1 MVGNAVWGQSGTSG
15 NPYTGN
21 RSETLTLSAG
31 TYYMEDFH
39 ISTSGIAVE
48 LTGNVTLV
56 IKGECSFISTGDLG
70 IQIPEKTATLT
81 ISEEST
87 GILRIDGNRS
97 SNNGILAV
105 GGAKNNASLMGA
117 FTVNGGTVYV
127 LGNMGHNGNHGSI
140 EMHNGAAFVDGNIYG
155 NKQISDGGILFDR
168 TAFDGETQA
177 EDTWYGR
184 TFDDITLN
192 SPITGDIDGDGD
204 MDNDKIRLDL
214 QGHTL
219 TIGRGNKIYMGED
232 QFSIVEGSGNLAA
245 YKVVYNTNA
254 TNGCTI
260 SGEAPTDYWYYGPET
275 TFDVLGESLTCTGN
289 SETNG
294 QHQFFGYVN
303 MSDNNKTVIAVG
315 TDPKKTS
322 TTPTDEITNA
332 QGTEGV
338 SVTMN
343 GAWGALKRTL
353 TTTNHVKMDDAV
365 LLASPEGVIT
375 YGDISEETLPNGI
388 EFNKET
394 GTFSGTPD
402 VEDAQ
407 LPEDGNYTITVPIT
421 VKGRESETFNATII
435 INVDDNKPDLDS
447 ENTTIDWSTPG
458 ENGIRPYNGNVYKL
472 SDLIDIKAG
481 NRPDQTLVDGTHY
494 TVTYDYIANPEERDF
509 TGAQNDIHEIKNAGK
524 YKVTKIEAA
533 TNTDEEAQI
542 EGSLEGD
549 ELKIDG
555 ADIIITITRAT
566 LTLTINQQRVPVG
579 GSFNENIIVD
589 GENPTASYS
598 GVVEADENDGIS
610 KISFNGSLSA
620 SIGTEKVGSGT
631 ITASNVSINE
641 MEDNEDGDIK
651 NNYTVTVSNAS
662 GATAT
667 VYSNSTADDITPIL
681 DPDPTEEDE
690 EGDDADNVYDAA
702 NKTFTFPYDGKE
714 YTLSKLL
721 GTGDVEIEFETDN
734 VAYSYSAIE
743 DVDENYTEFT
753 DGQKIKNAG
762 WYKISIS
769 LDRTSYPSITE
780 DLVYKVHITKRPLT
794 ITTINQTIYVGTS
807 EEGKQTEVNKAPTFG
822 QAESNTLT
830 VSNIVSIEETA
841 ENVTFSTGELGLS
854 EEASVAITAETPGK
868 YTDAITQGS
877 LALADDNDA
886 NANYTISTDE
896 GATFTPG
903 DLIIIRVL
911 GNDDQD
917 DMIGGDDGDG
927 EDEDGN
933 FTGDNDYILVGD
945 AADVTYSGQPY
956 ELKDLYWVVDG
967 QKTKIAIDEVTYA
980 VDNSIENN
988 TATALNSDSKAVD
1001 AGHYTATVK
1010 VTSSTEE
1017 GSENYFE
1024 TSTSES
1030 LVFKFEIK
1038 QAPLTITG
1046 TYTCDDI
1053 SSASSFDASTSG
1065 VISTPYST
1073 GVNNEDIDSF
1083 SGTFTLKSGVT
1094 SSQADAFE
1102 GTITASGE
1110 GFKASN
1116 YNITYNITLTI
1127 TGEGGEGG
1135 EDDDKT
1141 ELDPNGDD
1149 KDNTTG
1155 GDEGD
1160 DNEFPSDDDFIL
1172 LSPSGA
1178 SSSDVYDGQEH
1189 GLTIL
1194 KIGEY
1199 TLREGTGYNEIETY
1213 TPTKSNQANV
1223 GSNGLPKHVNTY
1235 SAEITLVEGS
1245 GYKWPNNETSY
1256 TLTGMTINER
1266 PMLISFVS
1274 EVASEADLR
1283 DINKLVQYEP
1293 MAGDRGLVLYEQPIV
1308 EATISDVTELGNGH
1322 YRVTIDRESF
1332 TISNN
1337 EGNFYLS
1344 DYTIALDAD
1353 GDDSGDYNVTDED
1366 NDGTGGLDDGD
1377 GSGDG
1382 DITIDVTIDPNKP
1395 NFPDFGGGGIHKPIE
1410 YYNIYID
1417 TVCPGIKLELSKDVV
1432 KGGNE
1437 VSVYLTI
1444 QSECDTTG
1452 MRFEYKRGL
1461 FGWWEDLKPLES
1473 AQPGE
1478 YVIKNIYTDIYIRAL
1493 DATMPDDATGL
1504 EEVEG
1509 VKAYAQ
1515 DGNIYVY
1522 TPNRM
1527 PVWIVSMTGAVL
1539 RNEEQVGLHAY
1550 DRLTRGIYIV
1560 RVGEQ
1565 IFKIRL

>member
-1 MVGNAVWGQSGTSG
+1 MTRKLFTLLIMFLTMVGNAVWGQSGTSG

-39 ISTSGIAVE
+39 INTSGIAVE

-56 IKGECSFISTGDLG
+56 IKGECSFISTGNLG

-87 GILRIDGNRS
+87 GILRVDGNRS

-105 GGAKNNASLMGA
+105 GGDKNNESLMGA
-117 FTVNGGTVYV
+117 FIVNGGTVYV

-140 EMHNGAAFVDGNIYG
+140 EMHDGAAFVDGNIYG

-168 TAFDGETQA
+168 TAFQGEAQA
-177 EDTWYGR
+177 DDTWYGR

-303 MSDNNKTVIAVG
+303 MSDNNKTVLEVG
-315 TDPKKTS
+315 TDPEKTS

-338 SVTMN
+338 PVNMY

-458 ENGIRPYNGNVYKL
+458 EDGIRPYNGNVYKL

-494 TVTYDYIANPEERDF
+494 TVTYDYIANPEESDF

-533 TNTDEEAQI
+533 TNTDDEAQI
-542 EGSLEGD
+542 GGNLEGN
-549 ELKIDG
+549 ELKIDD

-579 GSFNENIIVD
+579 GSFNTNITVD

-620 SIGTEKVGSGT
+620 NINTEDVGSGT
-631 ITASNVSINE
+631 ITASDVSINE
-641 MEDNEDGDIK
+641 MEDNKDGDIR

-667 VYSNSTADDITPIL
+667 VYSNSTADDITPVL
-681 DPDPTEEDE
+681 NPDPTEGE
-690 EGDDADNVYDAA
+690 EGGDENVYDGTT
-702 NKTFTFPYDGKE
+702 KTFTFPYDGNE

-721 GTGDVEIEFETDN
+721 GTGDVEIEFEPEDVT
-734 VAYSYSAIE
+734 YSYSATE
-743 DVDENYTEFT
+743 DVDESYIEFA

-780 DLVYKVHITKRPLT
+780 ALVYKVHITKRPLT
-794 ITTINQTIYVGTS
+794 ITALEQTIRIGGETDEEVDLVPSFGS
-807 EEGKQTEVNKAPTFG
+807 EEGQEYTIKVENVVTDE
-822 QAESNTLT
+822 T
-830 VSNIVSIEETA
+830 VSFKTEDANKLELSSDASTA
-841 ENVTFSTGELGLS
+841 VTN
-854 EEASVAITAETPGK
+854 ETPSK
-868 YTDAITQGS
+868 YEDAITQGS
-877 LALADDNDA
+877 LALADNNDA

-911 GNDDQD
+911 GEGDKDD
-917 DMIGGDDGDG
+917 ITGGDDG
-927 EDEDGN
+927 ENKDGN
-933 FTGDNDYILVGD
+933 FTDNGDYQLIGGNGEDIIYN
-945 AADVTYSGQPY
+945 GQPY
-956 ELKDLYWVVDG
+956 EVKDLYWKVG
-967 QKTKIAIDEVTYA
+967 TESKPIKNFEVTYA
-980 VDNSIENN
+980 VD
-988 TATALNSDSKAVD
+988 SDVEDNPAELSGTDDKQAIN
-1001 AGHYTATVK
+1001 AGHYTATIK
-1010 VTSSTEE
+1010 ITSSTEE

-1024 TSTSES
+1024 TSDSES

-1038 QAPLTITG
+1038 QAQLTVTG
-1046 TYTCDDI
+1046 SYECEETPTTV
-1053 SSASSFDASTSG
+1053 SASDVTDLAA
-1065 VISTPYST
+1065 T
-1073 GVNNEDIDSF
+1073 GLVNNEQVSF
-1083 SGTFTLKSGVT
+1083 SGNLKVENNNLVPDT
-1094 SSQADAFE
+1094 DFKLEATANTAFKE
-1102 GTITASGE
+1102 T
-1110 GFKASN
+1110 N
-1116 YNITYNITLTI
+1116 YNISYNITLTV
-1127 TGEGGEGG
+1127 TGEGGDSGD
-1135 EDDDKT
+1135 DDDKT

-1199 TLREGTGYNEIETY
+1199 TLREGTDYNEIETY

-1245 GYKWPNNETSY
+1245 GYKWPDNAESY

-1377 GSGDG
+1377 G

-1461 FGWWEDLKPLES
+1461 FGWWDDLKVQEGT
-1473 AQPGE
+1473 QPGE
-1478 YVIKNIYTDIYIRAL
+1478 YIIKNIYTDIYIRAL

-1539 RNEEQVGLHAY
+1539 RNEEQVGLQAY

-1565 IFKIRL
+1565 VFKIRL

>member
-15 NPYTGN
+15 DPYTGN
-21 RSETLTLSAG
+21 RNETLTLSAG

-39 ISTSGIAVE
+39 INTSGIAVE

-56 IKGECSFISTGDLG
+56 IKGECSFISTGNLG

-87 GILRIDGNRS
+87 GILRVDGNRS

-105 GGAKNNASLMGA
+105 GGDKNNGSLMGA
-117 FTVNGGTVYV
+117 FIVNGGTVYV

-140 EMHNGAAFVDGNIYG
+140 EMHDGAAFVDGNIYG

-168 TAFDGETQA
+168 TAFQGEAQA

-260 SGEAPTDYWYYGPET
+260 NGEAPTDYWYYGPET

-338 SVTMN
+338 PVNMY

-375 YGDISEETLPNGI
+375 YGEISQGALPNGI
-388 EFNKET
+388 VFNKET
-394 GTFSGTPD
+394 GTFSGTPN
-402 VEDAQ
+402 VEDTQ
-407 LPEDGNYTITVPIT
+407 LPEDGNYTVTIPIT
-421 VKGRESETFNATII
+421 VTGRESETFNATII

-458 ENGIRPYNGNVYKL
+458 ENGMRPYNGNVYKL

-494 TVTYDYIANPEERDF
+494 TVTYDYIANPEESDF

-533 TNTDEEAQI
+533 TNTDDEAQI
-542 EGSLEGD
+542 GGSLEGN
-549 ELKIDG
+549 ELKIDD

-579 GSFNENIIVD
+579 GSFNTNITVD

-598 GVVEADENDGIS
+598 GVVEADGNEGIS

-620 SIGTEKVGSGT
+620 NINTEDVGSGT
-631 ITASNVSINE
+631 ITASDVSINE
-641 MEDNEDGDIK
+641 MEDNKDGDIR

-667 VYSNSTADDITPIL
+667 VYSNSTADDITPVL
-681 DPDPTEEDE
+681 DPDPTEGE
-690 EGDDADNVYDAA
+690 EGGDENVYDGTT
-702 NKTFTFPYDGKE
+702 KTFTFPYDGNE

-721 GTGDVEIEFETDN
+721 GTGDVEIEFEPEDVT
-734 VAYSYSAIE
+734 YSYSATE
-743 DVDENYTEFT
+743 DVDESYIEFV

-780 DLVYKVHITKRPLT
+780 ALVYKVHITKRPLT
-794 ITTINQTIYVGTS
+794 ITALEQTIRIGGETDEEVDLVPSFGS
-807 EEGKQTEVNKAPTFG
+807 EEGQEYTIKVENVVTDE
-822 QAESNTLT
+822 T
-830 VSNIVSIEETA
+830 VSFKTEDANKLELSSDASTA
-841 ENVTFSTGELGLS
+841 VTN
-854 EEASVAITAETPGK
+854 ETPGK
-868 YTDAITQGS
+868 YEDAITQGS

-903 DLIIIRVL
+903 DLTIIRVL
-911 GNDDQD
+911 SNDDQD

-933 FTGDNDYILVGD
+933 FIGDNDYILVGD

-988 TATALNSDSKAVD
+988 TATTLNDDDKAVD

-1010 VTSSTEE
+1010 VTSSTED

-1024 TSTSES
+1024 TSDSES

-1038 QAPLTITG
+1038 QAQLTVTG
-1046 TYTCDDI
+1046 TYTCEKTPTTVDI
-1053 SSASSFDASTSG
+1053 TTISVTTEGLVSG
-1065 VISTPYST
+1065 EDVEFT
-1073 GVNNEDIDSF
+1073 GNLSVNGDSF
-1083 SGTFTLKSGVT
+1083 GYDG
-1094 SSQADAFE
+1094 
-1102 GTITASGE
+1102 ITASAKDE
-1110 GFKASN
+1110 SAFKASN

-1149 KDNTTG
+1149 TTG
-1155 GDEGD
+1155 GEDENNDGD
-1160 DNEFPSDDDFIL
+1160 LDETNDFIL
-1172 LSPSGA
+1172 LSPDGDTYA
-1178 SSSDVYDGQEH
+1178 SVYDGDEH
-1189 GLTIL
+1189 GLTAL
-1194 KIGEY
+1194 KIGDNILKQGEDY
-1199 TLREGTGYNEIETY
+1199 TVGDYSATTE
-1213 TPTKSNQANV
+1213 PNV
-1223 GSNGLPKHVNTY
+1223 GETGLPKHAATY
-1235 SAEITLVEGS
+1235 SATVTLTNDD
-1245 GYKWPNNETSY
+1245 YKWKDGGTSHTFNNI
-1256 TLTGMTINER
+1256 TINKR
-1266 PMLISFVS
+1266 PMYLTLRSGVTFRSAADVTLEALI
-1274 EVASEADLR
+1274 EE
-1283 DINKLVQYEP
+1283 QP
-1293 MAGDRGLVLYEQPIV
+1293 MGVDEGLVNGEQPKYSGEPVV
-1308 EATISDVTELGNGH
+1308 EQVSGTHWTATISREDFQVLNG
-1322 YRVTIDRESF
+1322 D
-1332 TISNN
+1332 
-1337 EGNFYLS
+1337 NFYVS
-1344 DYTIALDAD
+1344 DYDITLYDASGEGEGEDLTDD
-1353 GDDSGDYNVTDED
+1353 GK
-1366 NDGTGGLDDGD
+1366 LPGD
-1377 GSGDG
+1377 GSGD
-1382 DITIDVTIDPNKP
+1382 DIVIDIIVNPEIPFEPGGNHGSGWDKP
-1395 NFPDFGGGGIHKPIE
+1395 E

-1417 TVCPGIKLELSKDVV
+1417 TVCPGLNVEVSRDVV

-1461 FGWWEDLKPLES
+1461 FGIWKDLKELEGV
-1473 AQPGE
+1473 QPGG
-1478 YVIKNIYTDIYIRAL
+1478 YIIKNIYTDIYIRAL
-1493 DATMPDDATGL
+1493 DATMPDATGI

-1539 RNEEQVGLHAY
+1539 RNEEQVGLQAY

-1565 IFKIRL
+1565 VFKIRL